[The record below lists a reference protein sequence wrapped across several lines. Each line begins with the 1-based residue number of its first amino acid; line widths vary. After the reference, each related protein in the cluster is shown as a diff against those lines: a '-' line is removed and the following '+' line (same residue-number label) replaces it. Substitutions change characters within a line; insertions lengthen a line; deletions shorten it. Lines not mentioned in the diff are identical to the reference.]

1 MQNTQ
6 EGRNRQSGGEVCEA
20 SRMQSGAEIRCNGDV
35 KLILAPMAGLSDQPC
50 RRMARLFGA
59 DEVVTELISAN
70 AFVRENKKTVALAA
84 LHEDERPAS
93 IQIFGSDPA
102 VMAEAARR
110 VEHFQPLFIDINMGC
125 PAKKV
130 VRNGAGSALLENP
143 ARAAAI
149 VKAVSDAVKVP
160 VSIKI
165 RTGKNHQSKT
175 GLDVARLAA
184 DAGAKRITVHART
197 VADRFCGPIDYD
209 AVAQLRAD
217 LPHIELI
224 GNGDIHN
231 VDDARR
237 WLERTGVDGLMIGR
251 GAVGHPSIF
260 SAIKRGEQAPDVEDA
275 ATIMQHVGWMREFL
289 GDRRCIGPLRAHMM
303 YYSKGLVDA
312 RRFRQEVT
320 VLENLENLKEL
331 VERFFSKNKEAQC
344 AA

>member
-1 MQNTQ
+1 
-6 EGRNRQSGGEVCEA
+6 
-20 SRMQSGAEIRCNGDV
+20 MQSGAEIRCSGEV
-35 KLILAPMAGLSDQPC
+35 KLILAPMAGFSDQPY
-50 RRMARLFGA
+50 RRVARLFGA

-70 AFVRENKKTVALAA
+70 ALVRENKRTHDMASI
-84 LHEDERPAS
+84 HEGERPAS

-110 VEHFQPLFIDINMGC
+110 VEYLQPLFIDINMGC

-130 VRNGAGSALLENP
+130 TRNGAGSALLENP
-143 ARAAAI
+143 QRAAAI
-149 VKAVSDAVKVP
+149 VKAVSDAVKTP

-197 VADRFCGPIDYD
+197 VADAFSGPIDYD
-209 AVAQLRAD
+209 AVARLRAD

-224 GNGDIHN
+224 GNGDIHST
-231 VDDARR
+231 DDARR

-251 GAVGHPSIF
+251 GAVGHPSVF
-260 SAIKRGEQAPDVEDA
+260 AAIKRGEPAPSVEDS
-275 ATIMQHVGWMREFL
+275 ATIVQHIDWMVEFF
-289 GDRRCIGPLRAHMM
+289 GGRRCIGPLRGHMM
-303 YYSKGLVDA
+303 YYSKGLPDA

-320 VLENLENLKEL
+320 DLEDLQDLKEL
-331 VERFFSKNKEAQC
+331 VMKYFDQKKTAQC